1 MESGSPIDGPDSGPQ
16 RKALEI
22 NLDPSQYGTFAE
34 IGAGQEVADWF
45 LRVGA
50 ASGTVAQTICAYDKA
65 FSDERYGRGT
75 RYVSRE
81 RLLSMLEREY
91 QTLEQ
96 QLRGARGAEVR
107 FFAFADTIAARNFK
121 GDNDQHGW
129 VGLRFQATSGA
140 APSDILL
147 HVALR
152 DRTVEMQRNALGVLG
167 VNLVHAAFHQ
177 KAEARPFLAAV
188 FEGLSIERLEI
199 DVVELSGPFFEGQ
212 DARLWCLEALR
223 SGMALALLF
232 DHTGRPEQPSTLLR
246 KRTLVVEGQA
256 SAERL
261 VEARTLVSAA
271 FARLHQEEKAGQE
284 PMLLL
289 DARLEQ
295 LDSPAG
301 PGSLAERLGL
311 LTARGPVI
319 VTAQRELH
327 PVVEYLRRHTSGS
340 MRMVTDVA
348 TFARL
353 LSGSYAT
360 LPGTLLESLGKL
372 LVENV
377 RLYIYPVPQETFQR
391 MREARV
397 SASPSGAEVTL
408 DDLRCEPPLDHLLR
422 YLRGA
427 DWLVP
432 LELP

>member
-1 MESGSPIDGPDSGPQ
+1 
-16 RKALEI
+16 
-22 NLDPSQYGTFAE
+22 
-34 IGAGQEVADWF
+34 
-45 LRVGA
+45 
-50 ASGTVAQTICAYDKA
+50 
-65 FSDERYGRGT
+65 
-75 RYVSRE
+75 
-81 RLLSMLEREY
+81 MLEREY

-121 GDNDQHGW
+121 GDNEQHGW

-177 KAEARPFLAAV
+177 KAEARPFLAVV

>member
-1 MESGSPIDGPDSGPQ
+1 
-16 RKALEI
+16 
-22 NLDPSQYGTFAE
+22 
-34 IGAGQEVADWF
+34 
-45 LRVGA
+45 VGA

-121 GDNDQHGW
+121 GDNEQHGW

-177 KAEARPFLAAV
+177 KAEARPFLAVV

-327 PVVEYLRRHTSGS
+327 PVVEYLRRHTSAPCAWS
-340 MRMVTDVA
+340 PTSRPSLDCCPEA
-348 TFARL
+348 TRPCRGRCWRAWESCWWRT
-353 LSGSYAT
+353 SGST
-360 LPGTLLESLGKL
+360 SIQSPGDLSA
-372 LVENV
+372 
-377 RLYIYPVPQETFQR
+377 

-432 LELP
+432 LELPERRRRSSDGRG